1 MKVNELTEIFS
12 NAIEQLKQ
20 LPQDAEVKMR
30 PNSYNMDLPLF
41 ECYDGYLSLSDDC
54 NIEIIEN

>member
-1 MKVNELTEIFS
+1 MKVNELVGIFS
-12 NAIEQLKQ
+12 EAIGQLKQ

-30 PNSYNMDLPLF
+30 PNSYNLDLPYL
-41 ECYDGYLSLSDDC
+41 ECSDGFLSLSDDC